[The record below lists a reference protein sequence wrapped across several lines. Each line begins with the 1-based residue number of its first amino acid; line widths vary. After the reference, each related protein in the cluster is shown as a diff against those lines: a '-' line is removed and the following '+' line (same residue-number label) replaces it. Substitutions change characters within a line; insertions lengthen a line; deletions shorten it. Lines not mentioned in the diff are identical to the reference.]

1 MPKRIA
7 VLLSGRGSNYRA
19 LDEAIVEGRLDA
31 EIVSVISNVGDAA
44 GLAHA
49 RERGHHAH
57 AVVNRSFASREEH
70 EAAVLEVL
78 DRASP
83 DFICLAGYMRRLSS
97 GFVAR
102 WHQRIVNIHPS
113 LLPAFPGLNAQAQA
127 VAYGVR
133 YSGCTVHFVDEGV
146 DSGPIIVQRVVEVLS
161 DDDAES
167 LAARILP
174 EEHRAYVDAMRLL
187 CSDAWRID
195 GRRVIAE

>member
-19 LDEAIVEGRLDA
+19 LDEAIVAGRLDA

-49 RERGHHAH
+49 RERGHHAD
-57 AVVNRSFASREEH
+57 AVENRSFASREEH
-70 EAAVLEVL
+70 EAAVLEIL

-146 DSGPIIVQRVVEVLS
+146 DSGPIIVQRVVEVLP

-167 LAARILP
+167 LSARILP
-174 EEHRAYVDAMRLL
+174 EEHRAYVDAMRRL